1 MTHKTQGEQHEVNTK
16 LEGCPFCAMP
26 RILSL
31 AIQKGVFADPP
42 PAPIPTPKSARRI
55 SMATFGRQLS
65 NLDRLLRRGFIT
77 PEDHE
82 TEVAALQA
90 RLW

>member
-1 MTHKTQGEQHEVNTK
+1 VNTK
-16 LEGCPFCAMP
+16 HESCNCPFCAMP

-31 AIQKGVFADPP
+31 AIAKGAFADPT
-42 PAPIPTPKSARRI
+42 PAPLPTPKSARRI

-65 NLDRLLRRGFIT
+65 NLDGLLRRGFIT
-77 PEDHE
+77 PEEHE

-90 RLW
+90 RLR